1 MADSP
6 KKPDDSAE
14 KAYAAAASGLKP
26 AAEGGAKG
34 KSAAA
39 PKKAGGAKAAPKPNV
54 PVKAPVKAKAQ
65 PKPKVPAP
73 QKPAPVASAPA
84 PKPVPAP
91 PAVTA
96 APAPKLESK
105 PVAAAP
111 APVPA
116 PPVKPDAVK
125 TETPEPTR
133 SDEPTVSELKD
144 KIMATAPNMTP
155 NMTTPDYSSMLSEM
169 QSKAKE
175 AYEKSSEAMGEASEF
190 AKGNVEALVESSKIF
205 AGGMQDMSK
214 TVVEE
219 AKAAYE
225 TMTAD
230 MKEMAAVKSP
240 TELFQLQGKIMR
252 RNFDALVAT
261 SSKNTEAMMKLANDA
276 FAPLS
281 GRMNMAAEKMS
292 KVA

>member
-14 KAYAAAASGLKP
+14 KAYAAAASGMKQP
-26 AAEGGAKG
+26 VAGGAKG

-39 PKKAGGAKAAPKPNV
+39 LKKAGSAKAAPKAKV
-54 PVKAPVKAKAQ
+54 PVKAPAKE
-65 PKPKVPAP
+65 KAP
-73 QKPAPVASAPA
+73 QKAEPVASIPA
-84 PKPVPAP
+84 PKPVTAP
-91 PAVTA
+91 PAVSA

-116 PPVKPDAVK
+116 PPIKPDAVK
-125 TETPEPTR
+125 TETTEPTR